1 MRHIDASNLKL
12 YVVYL
17 KFKYNCLVFL
27 FVKSGNSM
35 QQARRILFSD
45 GKFEK
50 EAAVRH

>member
-1 MRHIDASNLKL
+1 MRHIDTSNLKV

-17 KFKYNCLVFL
+17 KFNYNCHVFL

-35 QQARRILFSD
+35 QQARRLLFSE
-45 GKFEK
+45 GQFEK